1 MSRPAPATITPIPV
15 DRIASNRAIQIGQ
28 ASAPAE
34 EVLMENIQYLHCNM
48 RPPIVRTIFRP
59 DTTTPYLVA
68 GTTSHVIHAG
78 WARAPF
84 VDFTHWDATAMV
96 ENTSGSH
103 AAEIRFTIQSSGT
116 TATITVPASTS
127 AWTALAIPFYIAY
140 DPTETVDTITMEIKN
155 GASGAL
161 RVHAVAIRP
170 APLTTVTAGKST
182 GGYVALDTDEI
193 GADEP
198 LTTYIRQR
206 MADNLEA
213 LRKTRVQTIVGWSE
227 GFTRATTSQFSEI
240 SSSYVTQAII
250 PFQSGYGQTS
260 IRWALHGRRLGS
272 IGTVKL
278 EVYQGDTMQDSE
290 EISLQ
295 TTWASGDS
303 PPYSAALHD
312 YTGGAAV
319 ACIANK
325 PGHIKV
331 SLKGDGSAAALMFSL
346 CCWFADGS

>member
-1 MSRPAPATITPIPV
+1 MSRPAPSTITPMPV
-15 DRIASNRAIQIGQ
+15 DRIATNRAIQIGQ

-84 VDFTHWDATAMV
+84 ADFTQWDISV
-96 ENTSGSH
+96 LVQNTSSVH
-103 AAEIRFTIQSSGT
+103 SAEVRWTIQSSGV
-116 TATITVPASTS
+116 TAVTPVPKDTAAWTEKATTIT
-127 AWTALAIPFYIAY
+127 F
-140 DPTETVDTITMEIKN
+140 DPTETIDTITMEIKN

-161 RVHAVAIRP
+161 RVHSVEIRP
-170 APLTTVTAGKST
+170 TAIGTVAAGKST